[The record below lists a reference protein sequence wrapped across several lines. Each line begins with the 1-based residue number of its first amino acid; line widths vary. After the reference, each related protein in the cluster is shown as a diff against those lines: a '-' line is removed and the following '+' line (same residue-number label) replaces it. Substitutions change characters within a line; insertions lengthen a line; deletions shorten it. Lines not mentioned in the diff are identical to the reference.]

1 MKLTVSI
8 ITKQKGDALME
19 NEKFIGRE
27 IRKTNNML
35 KRRHMNSEFHKQI
48 QNITGTNGWIIG
60 FLANNSDRDIFQK
73 DIEEFFSLRRSTV
86 SNMVQL
92 MEKKGFIARESVD
105 YDARLKKLVLT
116 QKALEI
122 HKAVLADVAE
132 NEKKLK
138 SGISEE
144 ELKTFFD
151 VIEKIQKNL
160 ETLTS

>member
-1 MKLTVSI
+1 MNNK
-8 ITKQKGDALME
+8 
-19 NEKFIGRE
+19 KFIGRE
-27 IRKTNNML
+27 IRKTDNML
-35 KRRHMNSEFHKQI
+35 KRSHMNSELHKKI

-60 FLANNSDRDIFQK
+60 FLADNSDRDFFQR
-73 DIEEFFSLRRSTV
+73 DIEEIFSLRRSTV
-86 SNMVQL
+86 SNMIQL
-92 MEKKGFIARESVD
+92 MEKKGFIKRESVD

-116 QKALEI
+116 PKALEI

-144 ELKTFFD
+144 ELEVFFD

-160 ETLTS
+160 EALTS

>member
-1 MKLTVSI
+1 
-8 ITKQKGDALME
+8 ME

-27 IRKTNNML
+27 IRKTDNML
-35 KRRHMNSEFHKQI
+35 KRIHANSELHKKI

-60 FLANNSDRDIFQK
+60 FLADNSDRDIFQK
-73 DIEEFFSLRRSTV
+73 DIEEIFSLRRSTV

-138 SGISEE
+138 SEISEE

-151 VIEKIQKNL
+151 VIGKIQKNL

>member
-1 MKLTVSI
+1 M
-8 ITKQKGDALME
+8 D

-27 IRKTNNML
+27 IRKTDNML
-35 KRRHMNSEFHKQI
+35 KRSHINSELHKKI

-60 FLANNSDRDIFQK
+60 FLADNSDKDIFQK
-73 DIEEFFSLRRSTV
+73 DIEEIFSLRRSTV

-92 MEKKGFIARESVD
+92 MEKKGFITRESVD

-144 ELKTFFD
+144 ELKIFFD
-151 VIEKIQKNL
+151 VIGKIQKNL
-160 ETLTS
+160 EALTS

>member
-8 ITKQKGDALME
+8 ITKQKGDTLMD
-19 NEKFIGRE
+19 NEKSIGRE
-27 IRKTNNML
+27 IRKTNNMF

-60 FLANNSDRDIFQK
+60 FLADNSDRDIFQK
-73 DIEEFFSLRRSTV
+73 DIEEIFSLRRSTV

-92 MEKKGFIARESVD
+92 MEKKGFIKRESVD

-122 HKAVLADVAE
+122 HKAILKDVEE
-132 NEKKLK
+132 NEKKIK
-138 SGISEE
+138 NGISEE
-144 ELKTFFD
+144 ELKIFFD
-151 VIEKIQKNL
+151 VIEKIQKNI
-160 ETLTS
+160 EALTS

>member
-1 MKLTVSI
+1 
-8 ITKQKGDALME
+8 ME

-27 IRKTNNML
+27 IRKTNNMF

-60 FLANNSDRDIFQK
+60 FLADNSDRDIFQK
-73 DIEEFFSLRRSTV
+73 DIEEIFSLRRSTV

-92 MEKKGFIARESVD
+92 MEKKGFIKRESVD

-116 QKALEI
+116 QKALDI
-122 HKAVLADVAE
+122 HKAILKDVEE
-132 NEKKLK
+132 NEKKIK
-138 SGISEE
+138 NGISEE
-144 ELKTFFD
+144 ELKIFFD

-160 ETLTS
+160 EALTS